1 MTKDGLVD
9 ENLRTGEQKS
19 ATAAEKPEQ
28 EDSAK
33 ETAEKETDKEPV
45 MDEICM
51 DAEDGKEEPPRHHST
66 AKQSAD
72 YYKAH
77 QEDGK
82 PKDAPAEADVEPQT
96 KKGRLSFE
104 DEKGGIVRGM
114 GMGVKKVGKKGVDT
128 ATGYAHQKVHQ
139 VEKDNSG
146 VEAAHKSEEA
156 AERLHHVVKGRKK
169 PKDKSA
175 RAEKRGGEDQKSS
188 RLKFSESEGGTAEN
202 AAEPPL
208 KKKQPQPPPTAA
220 GGEAKT
226 VGAKFYQKKQYKD
239 AYAAAKR
246 GQKAGTAA
254 SKQAAAA
261 TNTITEKAKA
271 AVQEIVV
278 QNKTLWVSI
287 GVGILLVMVMLGAFS
302 SCGAAIQG
310 TGSTFVGTTYPSKDA
325 DMKGAEE
332 DYLELEKELDKQI
345 RQMESTHPG
354 YDEYR
359 YQLDEIGH
367 DPYQLISHLTAV
379 YEQFTRGQV
388 KPVIKEL
395 FKQQYLLKVWET
407 IEIRTRMETRVG
419 VRPTIDAFGNV
430 SMETYTYQEEV
441 EYEYKILN
449 ILLKNKGFDTIA
461 RKNMNRKQTGRYD
474 AYNLTYG
481 NRPELFGAGSPTYS
495 GGTTGSIGTGGG
507 TGGSGGGFKY
517 DIPSEALSDEKFARM
532 IEEAEKY
539 LGMPYVWGGSSPS
552 TSFDCSGFVCW
563 VINNSDNGWIIC
575 VTLTFSI
582 CLFVIAPVLT
592 GWSLGYLDSR
602 AVYDIQISSRYND
615 VYEVENLPDTDYE
628 EITAFIEQN
637 NIEIKDDL
645 TFSEYLPQ
653 KSDFHQR
660 VKYDFPPLAIALKDY
675 NAVRKMLGYEP
686 IILKTDE
693 FATHWHS
700 AAEDKDIENYIAEH
714 TLLETDAGTLKL
726 SENAVFQEPVGE
738 SIYNLYTDVVYIIPD
753 EIAQVLLPVQS
764 NRFVMTQYPLPFKTA
779 EMLEQLLGRSYP
791 EDPDKDNLAG
801 YSTTVRTTEVNRIIA
816 LNFILKASL
825 IYGAIVLMVMC
836 LTVLALQ
843 QLLDAEKN
851 NYRFS
856 VLRKMGVEEKDLHT
870 LVLKQLGVWFGMPIT
885 AAIVVAMIVIG
896 YFLQSASA
904 EISAYIGCGALMR
917 QIGIIVGI
925 FALLLSCYFLST
937 WLLFQRSIRSNS
949 DSVR

>member
-1 MTKDGLVD
+1 MMYTKLIFKNAKRSGKDYLIYIVTMTLCVTLFYAFLSISSTHYHPTIGAEYNISLLAGGMKLAICGISLLLLFLIHYV
-9 ENLRTGEQKS
+9 NRFMLRKKQSEFAVEATLGMEQK
-19 ATAAEKPEQ
+19 TIGLLFFG
-28 EDSAK
+28 
-33 ETAEKETDKEPV
+33 ETFFLL
-45 MDEICM
+45 I
-51 DAEDGKEEPPRHHST
+51 
-66 AKQSAD
+66 
-72 YYKAH
+72 
-77 QEDGK
+77 
-82 PKDAPAEADVEPQT
+82 
-96 KKGRLSFE
+96 
-104 DEKGGIVRGM
+104 
-114 GMGVKKVGKKGVDT
+114 
-128 ATGYAHQKVHQ
+128 
-139 VEKDNSG
+139 
-146 VEAAHKSEEA
+146 
-156 AERLHHVVKGRKK
+156 
-169 PKDKSA
+169 
-175 RAEKRGGEDQKSS
+175 
-188 RLKFSESEGGTAEN
+188 FS
-202 AAEPPL
+202 
-208 KKKQPQPPPTAA
+208 
-220 GGEAKT
+220 
-226 VGAKFYQKKQYKD
+226 
-239 AYAAAKR
+239 
-246 GQKAGTAA
+246 
-254 SKQAAAA
+254 
-261 TNTITEKAKA
+261 
-271 AVQEIVV
+271 
-278 QNKTLWVSI
+278 VS
-287 GVGILLVMVMLGAFS
+287 VGILLGMIVSQVITAMLLASFGEPYAFS
-302 SCGAAIQG
+302 WSFFPDTVLLTVGFFVICQILVGVGNVRILNKSRIIELMTANRQNEKPLHKSSWMPMICIIYGIMLLWMLEVGAVKYHFYVDPRHPLPVKLMYWGNVLFPALTLLWAIAGAVLHRKIGFSRYLCGLLAGAVLTAIPIF
-310 TGSTFVGTTYPSKDA
+310 SIA
-325 DMKGAEE
+325 
-332 DYLELEKELDKQI
+332 ELEKAYFLGFDAP
-345 RQMESTHPG
+345 T
-354 YDEYR
+354 
-359 YQLDEIGH
+359 LN
-367 DPYQLISHLTAV
+367 
-379 YEQFTRGQV
+379 
-388 KPVIKEL
+388 
-395 FKQQYLLKVWET
+395 QYLLFGVADILFIISAVMYLSNAALLYWKESKV
-407 IEIRTRMETRVG
+407 
-419 VRPTIDAFGNV
+419 
-430 SMETYTYQEEV
+430 S
-441 EYEYKILN
+441 
-449 ILLKNKGFDTIA
+449 
-461 RKNMNRKQTGRYD
+461 RKYHNTS
-474 AYNLTYG
+474 LF
-481 NRPELFGAGSPTYS
+481 LFGQ
-495 GGTTGSIGTGGG
+495 
-507 TGGSGGGFKY
+507 
-517 DIPSEALSDEKFARM
+517 LSSKLATNTKTM
-532 IEEAEKY
+532 
-539 LGMPYVWGGSSPS
+539 
-552 TSFDCSGFVCW
+552 T
-563 VINNSDNGWIIC
+563 IIC

-615 VYEVENLPDTDYE
+615 VYEVENLPDTDYG

-637 NIEIKDDL
+637 NIAIKDDL

-686 IILKTDE
+686 IILQTDE
-693 FATHWHS
+693 FATHWHH
-700 AAEDKDIENYIAEH
+700 AAEEKDIENYIAEH

-896 YFLQSASA
+896 YFLQSVSA

>member
-1 MTKDGLVD
+1 MMYTKLIFKNAKRSGKDYLIYIVTMTLCVTLFYAFLSISSTHYHPTIGAEYNISLLAGGMKLAICGISLLLLFLIHYV
-9 ENLRTGEQKS
+9 NRFMLRKKQSEFAVEATLGMEQK
-19 ATAAEKPEQ
+19 TIGLLFFG
-28 EDSAK
+28 
-33 ETAEKETDKEPV
+33 ETFFLL
-45 MDEICM
+45 I
-51 DAEDGKEEPPRHHST
+51 
-66 AKQSAD
+66 
-72 YYKAH
+72 
-77 QEDGK
+77 
-82 PKDAPAEADVEPQT
+82 
-96 KKGRLSFE
+96 
-104 DEKGGIVRGM
+104 
-114 GMGVKKVGKKGVDT
+114 
-128 ATGYAHQKVHQ
+128 
-139 VEKDNSG
+139 
-146 VEAAHKSEEA
+146 
-156 AERLHHVVKGRKK
+156 
-169 PKDKSA
+169 
-175 RAEKRGGEDQKSS
+175 
-188 RLKFSESEGGTAEN
+188 FS
-202 AAEPPL
+202 
-208 KKKQPQPPPTAA
+208 
-220 GGEAKT
+220 
-226 VGAKFYQKKQYKD
+226 
-239 AYAAAKR
+239 
-246 GQKAGTAA
+246 
-254 SKQAAAA
+254 
-261 TNTITEKAKA
+261 
-271 AVQEIVV
+271 
-278 QNKTLWVSI
+278 VS
-287 GVGILLVMVMLGAFS
+287 VGILLGMVVSQVITAMLLASFGEPYAFS
-302 SCGAAIQG
+302 WSFFPDTVLLTVGFFVVCQILVGVGNVRILNKSRIIELMTANRQNEKPLHKSRWMPMICIFYGIMLLWMLEVGAVKYHFYFDPRHPLPVKLMYWGNVLFPALTLLWAIAGAVLHRKIGFSRYLCGLLAGAVLTAIPIF
-310 TGSTFVGTTYPSKDA
+310 SIA
-325 DMKGAEE
+325 
-332 DYLELEKELDKQI
+332 ELEKAYFLGFDAP
-345 RQMESTHPG
+345 T
-354 YDEYR
+354 
-359 YQLDEIGH
+359 LN
-367 DPYQLISHLTAV
+367 
-379 YEQFTRGQV
+379 
-388 KPVIKEL
+388 
-395 FKQQYLLKVWET
+395 QYLLFGVADILFIISAVMYLSNAALLYWKESKV
-407 IEIRTRMETRVG
+407 
-419 VRPTIDAFGNV
+419 
-430 SMETYTYQEEV
+430 S
-441 EYEYKILN
+441 
-449 ILLKNKGFDTIA
+449 
-461 RKNMNRKQTGRYD
+461 RKYHNTS
-474 AYNLTYG
+474 LF
-481 NRPELFGAGSPTYS
+481 LFGQ
-495 GGTTGSIGTGGG
+495 
-507 TGGSGGGFKY
+507 
-517 DIPSEALSDEKFARM
+517 LSSKLATNTKTM
-532 IEEAEKY
+532 
-539 LGMPYVWGGSSPS
+539 
-552 TSFDCSGFVCW
+552 T
-563 VINNSDNGWIIC
+563 IIC

-615 VYEVENLPDTDYE
+615 VYEVENLPDTDYG

-637 NIEIKDDL
+637 NIAIKDDL

-675 NAVRKMLGYEP
+675 NAVRKMLGYET

-896 YFLQSASA
+896 YFLQSVSA

-925 FALLLSCYFLST
+925 VALLLSCYFLST